1 MAARLGRTTALL
13 AGIRA
18 GGTTFIAFPGGVV
31 TGTTPTQ
38 WPVDE
43 SGSGVGLQASTRS
56 VHLPLRGQRWLGL
69 RSACVM
75 HGLRPPSFPLNCRPG
90 TGLRAPTPGILGG
103 RTYNRCTMSDTHTF
117 AELADRIDRLLLR
130 HEELQR
136 TNELLSTEVDSL
148 QAERDLLRSKLAA
161 ARARIVT
168 LLERLTAASE
178 TGVDSSSSDPSSS

>member
-1 MAARLGRTTALL
+1 
-13 AGIRA
+13 
-18 GGTTFIAFPGGVV
+18 
-31 TGTTPTQ
+31 
-38 WPVDE
+38 
-43 SGSGVGLQASTRS
+43 
-56 VHLPLRGQRWLGL
+56 
-69 RSACVM
+69 
-75 HGLRPPSFPLNCRPG
+75 
-90 TGLRAPTPGILGG
+90 
-103 RTYNRCTMSDTHTF
+103 MSDTHTF